1 MKQITTILAALLFC
15 ITTLNAAPK
24 LESEKCTAKLT
35 LNGVTTEI
43 TFYTPTIVRVLKYP
57 EGNKKAKYSMAVIRE
72 PQKVKIEKVES
83 SGGYSF
89 ASNEIV
95 VNVDKKSGAI
105 GFKRVSGSSI
115 IEEKSGAV
123 IFEPKKDI
131 GEDTYRVAQTF
142 TLEDGEAIYGLGQQQ
157 RGDWNMRGKNYY
169 LFNNN
174 MHICIPYIYSD
185 KGYGLYWDNYSPTTF
200 NDDNNGMLFDS
211 EVGDCVDYYL
221 FVGDNADEVI
231 SEIRYLTGDAQFCPL
246 WTLGFFQCRERYES
260 QAQLLEM
267 LHRYRALRVPLDGTI
282 QDWRYWGASLRD
294 PMWNSMRFD
303 NPEFPDPVAMINEVH
318 ANNAHIM
325 VSIWPSFG
333 PATEQYKSLDSI
345 NALLDF
351 STWPT
356 GIGVM
361 AYDPTHPQS
370 KEIYWNHMKNML
382 AMGFDAWWLD
392 GTEPDHFDRTEKDM
406 ENKMYYGSYR
416 RMKNIYPIACSR
428 NVYDKL
434 RKYDKG
440 RRAYTMTRSAAFGQ
454 QRYSAGVWSGDVTAR
469 WDVFANQIPAAQN
482 FILSGN
488 PYWNSDI
495 GGFFAWEYYENV
507 KNKEYQELHVRWMQF
522 ATFNPVMRSH
532 NSSPTKVEIYQF
544 GEPGYW
550 AFDAQKKFIEL
561 RYRILP
567 YSYTTAW
574 QVTANQGNF
583 IRPLFMDFPE
593 DKTAQAQAYQF
604 MYGKS
609 FLVCPVIHKMYTTKD
624 GASDG
629 SRNGTEDFSK
639 VKSTKAYL
647 PAGTAWWDYFTE
659 QKFDGGQTVNRPTPI
674 DEMPLYVKAGS
685 VIPYGP
691 NVQYSTEKKWDNL
704 EVKVYPGADGSFVFY
719 EDEFD
724 GYNFEKGKY
733 STIQFTWDDQ
743 NRVLTIGEREGKYNG
758 MLESRKFNIK
768 VAGSDKEQEV
778 LYNGKSV
785 TVKL

>member
-1 MKQITTILAALLFC
+1 MRRFTLITALMVL
-15 ITTLNAAPK
+15 ISATAISAPK
-24 LESEKCTAKLT
+24 LGKDECNAQFTQ
-35 LNGVTTEI
+35 NGVTTEL
-43 TFYTPTIVRVLKYP
+43 TFYTSAIVRVLKYP
-57 EGNKKAKYSMAVIRE
+57 ENNKKEKYSMAVIRE
-72 PQKVKIEKVES
+72 PQSVKI
-83 SGGYSF
+83 
-89 ASNEIV
+89 
-95 VNVDKKSGAI
+95 KKSETNSEI
-105 GFKRVSGSSI
+105 SFTTQELIVTIDKNSGSINYSRPSGSLLI
-115 IEEKSGAV
+115 KEKSGTTLFQAK
-123 IFEPKKDI
+123 EDI
-131 GEDTYRVAQTF
+131 GQPTFQVAQTF
-142 TLEDGEAIYGLGQQQ
+142 ELEADEDIYGLGQQQ
-157 RGDWNMRGKNYY
+157 RGAWSQRGQEYY

-174 MHICIPYIYSD
+174 MHICIPYIYSE

-200 NDDNNGMLFDS
+200 KDDSNGMLFDS
-211 EVGDCVDYYL
+211 EVGDCIDYYI
-221 FVGDNADEVI
+221 FVGDNAEDVI
-231 SEIRYLTGDAQFCPL
+231 SDIRYLTGDAQLCPL

-267 LHRYRALRVPLDGTI
+267 LHKYRDLRVPLDGTI

-303 NPEFPDPVAMINEVH
+303 NPEFPDPQAMIDEVH

-345 NALLDF
+345 NALMDF

-356 GIGVM
+356 GIGVKP
-361 AYDPTHPQS
+361 YDPTHPQAG
-370 KEIYWNHMKNML
+370 EIYWNHMKNML
-382 AMGFDAWWLD
+382 AMNFDAWWLD
-392 GTEPDHFDRTEKDM
+392 GTEPDHFDRTEVDM
-406 ENKMYYGSYR
+406 HNKMYHGSYR

-434 RKYDKG
+434 RKYDTG

-454 QRYSAGVWSGDVTAR
+454 QRYSAGVWSGDVTTR

-567 YSYTTAW
+567 YSYSTAW
-574 QVTANQGNF
+574 QVVANRNNF
-583 IRPLFMDFPE
+583 IRPLFMDFPQ
-593 DKTAQAQAYQF
+593 DKVAQNQAHQF

-609 FLVCPVIHKMYTTKD
+609 FLVCPVIERMYTTKD
-624 GASDG
+624 GAPDG
-629 SRNGTEDFSK
+629 SKDGTQDFSQ
-639 VKSTKAYL
+639 VKSAKAYL

-659 QKFDGGQTVNRPTPI
+659 EKHNGGQTISRPTPI

-691 NVQYSTEKKWDNL
+691 DVQYSTEKRWDIM
-704 EVKVYPGADGSFVFY
+704 EVKVYPGADGTFTFY

-733 STIQFTWDDQ
+733 STITFEWNDESGE
-743 NRVLTIGEREGKYNG
+743 LTIGKRQGKYDG
-758 MLESRKFNIK
+758 MIK
-768 VAGSDKEQEV
+768 GRIFQIKIVGTDKELGV
-778 LYNGKSV
+778 LYNGKKV
-785 TVKL
+785 VVKL